1 MWPLG
6 GRVTLAWKKGVKVSD
21 TDGLSMH
28 TVRRHMLIHNHT
40 NIHTFTAC
48 RAALEKNKLPYKCIH
63 TL

>member
-1 MWPLG
+1 M
-6 GRVTLAWKKGVKVSD
+6 AWKTGVKVSD